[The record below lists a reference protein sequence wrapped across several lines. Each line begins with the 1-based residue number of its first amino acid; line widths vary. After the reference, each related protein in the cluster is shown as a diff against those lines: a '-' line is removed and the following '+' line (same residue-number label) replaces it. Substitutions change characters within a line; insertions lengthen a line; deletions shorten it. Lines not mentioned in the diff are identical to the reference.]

1 MNLDELRA
9 TLQFKS
15 IPLRHSDRV
24 LARAYSIE
32 DLRRSARRALPRSV
46 FDYVEG
52 GSDEETTLQEN
63 RLAFQSRQL
72 HPRTLNDVS
81 TVSIET
87 ELFGSALPAPLGFSP
102 TGYTRMMHPEG
113 EVAVARAAASKGI
126 PYALSTVGTTTIE
139 DVAAT
144 GLAHLWMQIYLLK
157 DRELTW
163 ALFDR
168 AHASGVEVLEFSI
181 DTAIG
186 ARRLRD
192 LRNGLTIP
200 PSLTPATIV
209 DIGMHP
215 RYWTSMVRAPGM
227 KFANLAD
234 PDKPGQT
241 VADINAQF
249 DSSLTWADLAE
260 IRSRWPGRLLIKGP
274 INPED
279 AQRAID
285 AGADGV
291 HLSNHGGRQLD
302 RCVPAID
309 LVAPV
314 RAQLGTGPT
323 IVVDS
328 GIRHGMDIA
337 IAIAEGADLA
347 TVGRPY
353 LYGLA
358 AAGEAG
364 VDMAYELLVAE
375 LRRTLQLLGC
385 TTLAELRENAASL
398 ITRKS
403 DD

>member
-1 MNLDELRA
+1 MNLDELRT
-9 TLQFKS
+9 TLQFKPIS
-15 IPLRHSDRV
+15 LNHNERV

-32 DLRRSARRALPRSV
+32 DLRRAAKRTLPRSV

-52 GSDEETTLQEN
+52 GSDEETTLREN
-63 RLAFQSRQL
+63 RAAFQSRQL

-81 TVSIET
+81 TVSIESK
-87 ELFGSALPAPLGFSP
+87 LFGRNLPAPIGFSP
-102 TGYTRMMHPEG
+102 TGYTRMMNPEG
-113 EVAVARAAASKGI
+113 EVAVARSAARNDI

-144 GLAHLWMQIYLLK
+144 GLNQLWMQIYLLK

-168 AHASGVEVLEFSI
+168 AHAAGVEVLEFSI

-200 PSLTPATIV
+200 PSLSPATIV

-249 DSSLTWADLAE
+249 DSSLTWSDLE
-260 IRSRWPGRLLIKGP
+260 DIRSRWPGKLLVKGP
-274 INPED
+274 INADD

-309 LVAPV
+309 LVAPA
-314 RAQLGTGPT
+314 RERIGSAPT

-337 IAIAEGADLA
+337 VAIAEGADLA
-347 TVGRPY
+347 AIGRPY

-358 AAGEAG
+358 AAGEQG
-364 VDMAYELLVAE
+364 VDAVYEILTAE

-385 TTLAELRENAASL
+385 TSLDDLRANASEL
-398 ITRKS
+398 ITRKQS
-403 DD
+403 

>member
-1 MNLDELRA
+1 MNLEELRA
-9 TLQFKS
+9 TLQFK
-15 IPLRHSDRV
+15 PMPRNHKERV
-24 LARAYSIE
+24 LTRAYSIE
-32 DLRRSARRALPRSV
+32 DLRRAAKKALPRSV

-52 GSDEETTLQEN
+52 GSDEETTLREN
-63 RLAFQSRQL
+63 RAAFQSRQL

-81 TVSIET
+81 SVSIET
-87 ELFGSALPAPLGFSP
+87 TLFGRNLPAPIGFSP
-102 TGYTRMMHPEG
+102 TGYTRMMNPDG
-113 EVAVARAAASKGI
+113 EIAVARSAGRNGI

-144 GLAHLWMQIYLLK
+144 GIGQLWMQIYLLK

-168 AHASGVEVLEFSI
+168 ARASGVEVLEFSI

-200 PSLTPATIV
+200 PSLSPATIV

-241 VADINAQF
+241 VADLE
-249 DSSLTWADLAE
+249 D
-260 IRSRWPGRLLIKGP
+260 IRSRWPGKLLVKGP
-274 INPED
+274 INAED

-314 RAQLGTGPT
+314 RARLGDEPT

-353 LYGLA
+353 LFGLA
-358 AAGEAG
+358 AAGEQG
-364 VDMAYELLVAE
+364 VDAVYEILTAE

-385 TTLAELRENAASL
+385 TTLPELRAHASEL
-398 ITRKS
+398 ITRKQP
-403 DD
+403 

>member
-1 MNLDELRA
+1 MNLDELRT
-9 TLQFKS
+9 TLQFKPIS
-15 IPLRHSDRV
+15 LDHNERV
-24 LARAYSIE
+24 LQRAYSIE
-32 DLRRSARRALPRSV
+32 DLRRAAKKALPRSV

-52 GSDEETTLQEN
+52 GSDEETTLREN
-63 RLAFQSRQL
+63 RTAFQSRQL

-81 TVSIET
+81 TVSIEST
-87 ELFGSALPAPLGFSP
+87 LFGRTLPAPIGFSP
-102 TGYTRMMHPEG
+102 TGYTRMMNPDG
-113 EVAVARAAASKGI
+113 EIAVARSAGRNGI

-144 GLAHLWMQIYLLK
+144 GIGQLWMQIYLLK
-157 DRELTW
+157 DRDLTW
-163 ALFDR
+163 ALFER
-168 AHASGVEVLEFSI
+168 AHTSGVEVLEFSI

-200 PSLTPATIV
+200 PSLSPATIV

-249 DSSLTWADLAE
+249 DSSLTWSDLE
-260 IRSRWPGRLLIKGP
+260 DIRSRWPGKLLVKGP
-274 INPED
+274 INADD

-285 AGADGV
+285 TGADGV

-314 RAQLGTGPT
+314 RAQLGDEPT

-358 AAGEAG
+358 AAGEPG
-364 VDMAYELLVAE
+364 VDAVYEILTAE

-385 TTLAELRENAASL
+385 TSLEDLRTNASEL
-398 ITRKS
+398 ITRKQS
-403 DD
+403 

>member
-1 MNLDELRA
+1 MNIDELRT
-9 TLQFKS
+9 TLQFKPVS
-15 IPLRHSDRV
+15 LNHNERV

-32 DLRRSARRALPRSV
+32 DLRRAAQRALPRSV

-52 GSDEETTLQEN
+52 GSDEETTLREN
-63 RLAFQSRQL
+63 RTALQSRQL

-87 ELFGSALPAPLGFSP
+87 TLFGRNIPAPIGFSP
-102 TGYTRMMHPEG
+102 TGYTRRMHPDG
-113 EVAVARAAASKGI
+113 EVAVARSAARHGI

-144 GLAHLWMQIYLLK
+144 GLDQLWMQIYLLK

-168 AHASGVEVLEFSI
+168 AHAAGVEVLEFSI

-200 PSLTPATIV
+200 PSLSPATII
-209 DIGMHP
+209 DIGLHP
-215 RYWTSMVRAPGM
+215 RYWTSMVRSPGL

-249 DSSLTWADLAE
+249 DSSLTWEDLAV
-260 IRSRWPGRLLIKGP
+260 IRSRWPGKLLIKGP
-274 INPED
+274 VNAQD

-302 RCVPAID
+302 RCMPAID

-314 RAQLGTGPT
+314 RAQLGAVQT

-328 GIRHGMDIA
+328 GIRHGMDVA
-337 IAIAEGADLA
+337 IAIAEGADLV

-358 AAGEAG
+358 AAGEEG
-364 VDMAYELLVAE
+364 VDTVYEILTAE

-385 TTLAELRENAASL
+385 TSLADLRENAADL

-403 DD
+403 L

>member
-9 TLQFKS
+9 TLQFKPIS
-15 IPLRHSDRV
+15 LNHNERV

-32 DLRRSARRALPRSV
+32 DLRRAAKRALPRSV

-52 GSDEETTLQEN
+52 GSDEEITLREN
-63 RLAFQSRQL
+63 RSSFQSRQL
-72 HPRTLNDVS
+72 NPRTLNDVS
-81 TVSIET
+81 TVSIEST
-87 ELFGSALPAPLGFSP
+87 LFGRTLPAPIGFSP
-102 TGYTRMMHPEG
+102 TGYTRMMNPDG
-113 EVAVARAAASKGI
+113 EIAVARSAGRNAI

-144 GLAHLWMQIYLLK
+144 GIGQLWMQIYLLK
-157 DRELTW
+157 DRDLTW

-168 AHASGVEVLEFSI
+168 AHACGVEVLEFSI

-200 PSLTPATIV
+200 PSLSPATIV

-249 DSSLTWADLAE
+249 DSSLTWDDLE
-260 IRSRWPGRLLIKGP
+260 DIRSRWSGKLLVKGP
-274 INPED
+274 INADD

-314 RAQLGTGPT
+314 RAQLGDEPT

-358 AAGEAG
+358 AAGEPG
-364 VDMAYELLVAE
+364 VDAVYEILTAE

-385 TTLAELRENAASL
+385 TSLEDLRANASEL
-398 ITRKS
+398 ITRKQS
-403 DD
+403 

>member
-1 MNLDELRA
+1 MNLDELRT
-9 TLQFKS
+9 TLQFKPIS
-15 IPLRHSDRV
+15 LNHNERV

-32 DLRRSARRALPRSV
+32 DLRRAAKRALPRSV

-52 GSDEETTLQEN
+52 GSDEETTLREN
-63 RLAFQSRQL
+63 RSAFQSRQL
-72 HPRTLNDVS
+72 NPRTLNDVS
-81 TVSIET
+81 TVSIEST
-87 ELFGSALPAPLGFSP
+87 LFGRTLPAPIGFSP
-102 TGYTRMMHPEG
+102 TGYTRMMNPEG
-113 EVAVARAAASKGI
+113 EIAVARSAGRHGI

-144 GLAHLWMQIYLLK
+144 GIGQLWMQIYLLK
-157 DRELTW
+157 DRDLTW

-168 AHASGVEVLEFSI
+168 ARASGVEVLEFSI

-200 PSLTPATIV
+200 PSLSPATIV

-249 DSSLTWADLAE
+249 DSSLTWSDLE
-260 IRSRWPGRLLIKGP
+260 DIRSRWPGKLLVKGP
-274 INPED
+274 INADD

-285 AGADGV
+285 AGADGA

-314 RAQLGTGPT
+314 RAQLGDEPT

-358 AAGEAG
+358 AAGEPG
-364 VDMAYELLVAE
+364 VDAVYEILTAE

-385 TTLAELRENAASL
+385 TSLEDLRANASEL
-398 ITRKS
+398 ITRKQS
-403 DD
+403 

>member
-1 MNLDELRA
+1 MNLEELRA
-9 TLQFKS
+9 TLQFKP
-15 IPLRHSDRV
+15 IPRTHRERV
-24 LARAYSIE
+24 LARAYSIS
-32 DLRRSARRALPRSV
+32 DLRTAARKALPRAV

-52 GSDEETTLQEN
+52 GSDEETTLYEN
-63 RLAFQSRQL
+63 RVAFQSRQL

-81 TVSIET
+81 SVSLET
-87 ELFGSALPAPLGFSP
+87 ELFGSVLPAPLGFSP
-102 TGYTRMMHPEG
+102 TGYTRMMHPDG
-113 EVAVARAAASKGI
+113 EIAVARSAAKNGI

-139 DVAAT
+139 EVAAT
-144 GLAHLWMQIYLLK
+144 GLNHLWMQIYLLR

-168 AHASGVEVLEFSI
+168 AYASGVRVLEFSI

-200 PSLTPATIV
+200 PSLSPATII

-249 DSSLTWADLAE
+249 DSSLTWHDLAE
-260 IRSRWPGRLLIKGP
+260 IRSRWNGRLLIKGP
-274 INPED
+274 VSPQD

-314 RAQLGTGPT
+314 RAQIGSEPT

-364 VDMAYELLVAE
+364 VDAVYELLTAE

-385 TTLAELRENAASL
+385 TSLTDLRTHGSTL
-398 ITRKS
+398 ITRRS
-403 DD
+403 HD

>member
-1 MNLDELRA
+1 MNLEELRA
-9 TLQFKS
+9 TLQFK
-15 IPLRHSDRV
+15 PMPRNHKERV
-24 LARAYSIE
+24 LTRAYSIE
-32 DLRRSARRALPRSV
+32 DLRRAAKKALPRSV

-52 GSDEETTLQEN
+52 GSDEETTLREN
-63 RLAFQSRQL
+63 RAAFQSRQL

-81 TVSIET
+81 SVSIET
-87 ELFGSALPAPLGFSP
+87 TLFGRNLPAPIGFSP
-102 TGYTRMMHPEG
+102 TGYTRMMNPDG
-113 EVAVARAAASKGI
+113 EIAVARSAGRNGI

-144 GLAHLWMQIYLLK
+144 GIGHLWMQIYLLK

-168 AHASGVEVLEFSI
+168 ARASGVEVLEFSI

-200 PSLTPATIV
+200 PSLSPATIV

-234 PDKPGQT
+234 TDKPGQT

-249 DSSLTWADLAE
+249 DSSLTWSDLE
-260 IRSRWPGRLLIKGP
+260 DIRSRWPGKLLVKGP
-274 INPED
+274 INADD

-314 RAQLGTGPT
+314 RAQLGDEPT

-353 LYGLA
+353 LFGLA
-358 AAGEAG
+358 AAGEQG
-364 VDMAYELLVAE
+364 VDAVYEILTAE

-385 TTLAELRENAASL
+385 TTLPELRAHASEL
-398 ITRKS
+398 ITRKQP
-403 DD
+403 

>member
-9 TLQFKS
+9 TLQFKPIS
-15 IPLRHSDRV
+15 LNHNERV

-32 DLRRSARRALPRSV
+32 DLRRAAKRALPRSV

-52 GSDEETTLQEN
+52 GSDEETTLREN
-63 RLAFQSRQL
+63 RSAFQSRQL
-72 HPRTLNDVS
+72 NPRTLNDVS
-81 TVSIET
+81 TVSIEST
-87 ELFGSALPAPLGFSP
+87 LFGRTLPAPIGFSP
-102 TGYTRMMHPEG
+102 TGYTRMMNPQG
-113 EVAVARAAASKGI
+113 EIAVARSAGRNAI

-144 GLAHLWMQIYLLK
+144 GIGQLWMQIYLLK
-157 DRELTW
+157 DRDLTW

-168 AHASGVEVLEFSI
+168 AHACGVEVLEFSI

-200 PSLTPATIV
+200 PSLSPATIV

-249 DSSLTWADLAE
+249 DSSLTWDDLAD
-260 IRSRWPGRLLIKGP
+260 IRSRWSGKLLVKGP
-274 INPED
+274 INADD

-314 RAQLGTGPT
+314 RAQLGDEPT

-358 AAGEAG
+358 AAGEPG
-364 VDMAYELLVAE
+364 VDAVYEILTAE

-385 TTLAELRENAASL
+385 TSLEDLRANASEL
-398 ITRKS
+398 ITRKQS
-403 DD
+403 